1 MGVSSYDRASSKV
14 SISLLLRLAW
24 PYSQTRALMMRT
36 NTKTPVIELTARVLA
51 ERHDRMRSI
60 FVDFCYG
67 FKFVLRGRRQL
78 VVEILRVDARRA
90 DIRRTC
96 TLP

>member
-1 MGVSSYDRASSKV
+1 MLSG
-14 SISLLLRLAW
+14 I
-24 PYSQTRALMMRT
+24 
-36 NTKTPVIELTARVLA
+36 NC
-51 ERHDRMRSI
+51 MRSI

-67 FKFVLRGRRQL
+67 FEFVLRGRRQL
-78 VVEILRVDARRA
+78 VVEILRVDARRV